1 MIATGRYGPLLVT
14 AWIASTAIR
23 SNTSANPGVPEDDDV
38 VIGSEIQ
45 SLKCPITLQLLE
57 KPVRNAG
64 CPHVYSLEAIRQLI
78 RHGGGAGIEAEVT
91 LGSVRE
97 DKSMARRVREERE
110 RIELERE
117 VGGRDVQEVGDESM
131 DFGEEEEE
139 VKVE

>member
-1 MIATGRYGPLLVT
+1 M
-14 AWIASTAIR
+14 
-23 SNTSANPGVPEDDDV
+23 

-78 RHGGGAGIEAEVT
+78 RHGGVEGIKCPVSGCEAEVSMA
-91 LGSVRE
+91 SVRE

-131 DFGEEEEE
+131 DFGEEEE